1 MDQYSNI
8 ELVPQPKNFRRNL
21 YKHQLSAIHKLENLE
36 HNNDIKL
43 DEYSNEERYITTNIG
58 IFSDITGYGK
68 TSSIIG
74 LIIRDKMRWEL
85 SNNYVHSSIEGVL
98 GDGRVKIF
106 RDKIY
111 KRLNTNLVIANQSI
125 IKQWKNELEFTDLKV
140 DMITTKLKC
149 SKNKPEDFDVIL
161 CSPSMYNRYTKI
173 HEKYSWKRLI
183 FDEPTHTKIPS
194 MNTIICG
201 FIWFVTATPYLLLN
215 KNCNRMSN
223 FLYSLF
229 NYNTPESIFS
239 KLIVKNQDEFVK
251 LSCKLPDI
259 DHKYYK
265 CYQPIVNIINGFI
278 NDQVLTMIQA
288 GDIRSAVKYL
298 GGDESDNIH
307 ELVKARKLEDLED
320 IKQKIIKY
328 ERRND
333 QERLNKWKLRKSQV
347 EDNIKE
353 LDERFKD
360 ALNSNCNICLSSMRQ
375 PILLSCCQNLF
386 CGKCIFKWLETKRT
400 CPLCRSNIN
409 SDNIIYI
416 KKEGDSENVRSNNDK
431 TKNEIL
437 IDIINENKKGK
448 FIIFSS
454 YDETFNKI
462 KHICDD
468 LDMKISSIQGTV
480 EQRSKIIESFKKG
493 DINIIFLNSN
503 HNGAGI
509 NLQEATDLILYHKMN
524 EDLETQI
531 VGRANRIGR
540 TNSLKIHHLI

>member
-333 QERLNKWKLRKSQV
+333 QERLNKWKLRKTQV

-360 ALNSNCNICLSSMRQ
+360 ALNSNCNI
-375 PILLSCCQNLF
+375 
-386 CGKCIFKWLETKRT
+386 
-400 CPLCRSNIN
+400 
-409 SDNIIYI
+409 
-416 KKEGDSENVRSNNDK
+416 
-431 TKNEIL
+431 
-437 IDIINENKKGK
+437 
-448 FIIFSS
+448 
-454 YDETFNKI
+454 
-462 KHICDD
+462 
-468 LDMKISSIQGTV
+468 
-480 EQRSKIIESFKKG
+480 
-493 DINIIFLNSN
+493 
-503 HNGAGI
+503 
-509 NLQEATDLILYHKMN
+509 
-524 EDLETQI
+524 
-531 VGRANRIGR
+531 
-540 TNSLKIHHLI
+540 

>member
-333 QERLNKWKLRKSQV
+333 QERLNKWKLRKTQV

-437 IDIINENKKGK
+437 TDIINENKKGK

>member
-149 SKNKPEDFDVIL
+149 LKNKPEDFDVIL

-416 KKEGDSENVRSNNDK
+416 KKEGDNENVRSNNDK

-437 IDIINENKKGK
+437 TDIINENKKGK

>member
-307 ELVKARKLEDLED
+307 ELVRARKLEDLED

-333 QERLNKWKLRKSQV
+333 QERLNKWKLRKTQV

-431 TKNEIL
+431 TKSKTLNTH
-437 IDIINENKKGK
+437 IN
-448 FIIFSS
+448 
-454 YDETFNKI
+454 
-462 KHICDD
+462 
-468 LDMKISSIQGTV
+468 
-480 EQRSKIIESFKKG
+480 
-493 DINIIFLNSN
+493 
-503 HNGAGI
+503 
-509 NLQEATDLILYHKMN
+509 
-524 EDLETQI
+524 
-531 VGRANRIGR
+531 
-540 TNSLKIHHLI
+540 

>member
-333 QERLNKWKLRKSQV
+333 QERLNKWKLRKTQV